1 MIRSYRLIDD
11 LADEC
16 VIVETNIGSS
26 TMKRKIGSF
35 TDDRLKYLFESVR
48 LGTMRG
54 ASEHLD
60 IAPSSISRQISSLEK
75 EIGTPLVE
83 KGRHTIQ
90 LTPAGE
96 LVVDY
101 YRDRLSQRETLI
113 AAIDDLRG
121 LRQGHLTIAVGQGL
135 IRMPLV
141 RALREFMSKNPG
153 IGVSVRSVSSREVG
167 NFVRTDE
174 AHFGIM
180 LDAPQEPRIR
190 TRFIIP
196 QPYYLILFPSHPLA
210 KRSSIELKDMVNQRL
225 LLPEEGFRVRQI
237 LAGAERDEGIFLS
250 AVLTASSIQM
260 LTDCV
265 LAEIGITI
273 MPEACALD
281 MLEIGKLVA
290 IPIKHQAFND
300 SKAHVVS
307 RIGRQLP
314 GSAIT
319 LLDLLERGANQLRK
333 TRKTHPE

>member
-1 MIRSYRLIDD
+1 MLLSRAARWIYAKRCLILLGSQMIRSYRLIDE
-11 LADEC
+11 LADER
-16 VIVETNIGSS
+16 VIGETNIGSS

-90 LTPAGE
+90 LTPSGE

-196 QPYYLILFPSHPLA
+196 QPYYLILDRKSTRLNSSH
-210 KRSSIELKDMVNQRL
+210 
-225 LLPEEGFRVRQI
+225 
-237 LAGAERDEGIFLS
+237 
-250 AVLTASSIQM
+250 
-260 LTDCV
+260 
-265 LAEIGITI
+265 
-273 MPEACALD
+273 
-281 MLEIGKLVA
+281 
-290 IPIKHQAFND
+290 
-300 SKAHVVS
+300 
-307 RIGRQLP
+307 
-314 GSAIT
+314 
-319 LLDLLERGANQLRK
+319 
-333 TRKTHPE
+333 

>member
-1 MIRSYRLIDD
+1 MIRSYRLVDD
-11 LADEC
+11 LADER

-141 RALREFMSKNPG
+141 RALREFMIKHPG
-153 IGVSVRSVSSREVG
+153 IGVQ
-167 NFVRTDE
+167 RT
-174 AHFGIM
+174 
-180 LDAPQEPRIR
+180 
-190 TRFIIP
+190 
-196 QPYYLILFPSHPLA
+196 
-210 KRSSIELKDMVNQRL
+210 QRL
-225 LLPEEGFRVRQI
+225 VARSRQFCSN
-237 LAGAERDEGIFLS
+237 G
-250 AVLTASSIQM
+250 
-260 LTDCV
+260 
-265 LAEIGITI
+265 
-273 MPEACALD
+273 
-281 MLEIGKLVA
+281 
-290 IPIKHQAFND
+290 
-300 SKAHVVS
+300 
-307 RIGRQLP
+307 
-314 GSAIT
+314 
-319 LLDLLERGANQLRK
+319 
-333 TRKTHPE
+333 